1 MNKQKERFLLILA
14 GCGFCFT
21 AWSGPHAGD
30 ATGPAPSPAYWQQE
44 LHYSLQVTLDDRAH
58 SLQGVE
64 SLDYVNH
71 SPDTLSFIWFHLWP
85 NAYKDNSTALFRQ
98 LATLEDRKE
107 KLKKVRENGYIN
119 GLAFTVDGQP
129 AATQAHPKYNDVV
142 KLLLPAMLAPGARIR
157 IATPFFV
164 KIPSYFSRLGHEGHS
179 YMITQWYPKPAVYD
193 RQGWHEFPYLDQG
206 EFYSEFGSFD
216 VHITLPS
223 AYVVGATGELQT
235 GDELARYRTIGKAN
249 LADSANPAGFTA
261 YRATDPAAMKTLDYH
276 GENIHDF
283 AWFADKSLF
292 INYDTLRL
300 PSGRVIDVFSY
311 YRSGAGRQWLHSI
324 SFIKDAV
331 LHYSDWVGEY
341 GYPVVS
347 AVEGP
352 GNVSSGGMEYPMI
365 TLITS
370 PGASKDELDGVIA
383 HEVGHNWF
391 YGMLGSNEREHP
403 WMDEGINS
411 YYEFLYEAEKYRT
424 NSALGN
430 LIPRDIRKKGLDDFL
445 DAVYAVFN
453 QVRTD
458 EPIETPATGFRSES
472 EYGLVEYAR
481 TAVWM
486 YILQKAMGQEDF
498 KKGMRNYFT
507 EWKFRHPYPEDLK
520 ASLEE
525 VTHEPLDN
533 VFALLN
539 KSGSF

>member
-1 MNKQKERFLLILA
+1 MNKQKRSLLIVA
-14 GCGFCFT
+14 GCSLCLM
-21 AWSGPHAGD
+21 ARSAP
-30 ATGPAPSPAYWQQE
+30 PAMDGTAYWQQE
-44 LHYSLQVTLDDRAH
+44 LHYTLQVSLDDRDH
-58 SLQGVE
+58 SLKGVE
-64 SLDYVNH
+64 TLDYVNH

-107 KLKKVRENGYIN
+107 KLKKVRENGYIS

-129 AATQAHPKYNDVV
+129 AATQPHPQYNDIV

-157 IATPFFV
+157 ITTPFFV
-164 KIPSYFSRLGHEGHS
+164 KIPSYFSRLGHAGHA

-193 RQGWHEFPYLDQG
+193 RKGWHEFPYLDQG

-216 VHITLPS
+216 VHITLP
-223 AYVVGATGELQT
+223 AGYVVGATGELQT
-235 GDELARYRTIGKAN
+235 AEELSRYRSIGKAN
-249 LADSANPAGFTA
+249 LKDSANPATFTA
-261 YRATDPAAMKTLDYH
+261 YHAADPAAMKTLDYH

-292 INYDTLRL
+292 IQYDTLRL
-300 PSGRVIDVFSY
+300 PSGRIIDVFSY
-311 YRSGAGRQWLHSI
+311 FRSGAGKQWLHSI

-331 LHYSDWVGEY
+331 LHYSEWVGEY

-370 PGASKDELDGVIA
+370 PGATKDELDGVIA

-391 YGMLGSNEREHP
+391 YAMLGSNEREHP

-424 NSALGN
+424 NSALGD
-430 LIPRDIRKKGLDDFL
+430 LIPREIRKKGLDDFL
-445 DAVYAVFN
+445 EAIYNVFN

-472 EYGLVEYAR
+472 EYGLVEYTR

-486 YILQKAMGQEDF
+486 YILQKAMGEEGF
-498 KKGMRNYFT
+498 HKGMRNYFT

-525 VTHEPLDN
+525 VSHEPLDK